1 MKIRIKRKLNEG
13 KGADIIARGL
23 SENLLSDMAKKIL
36 NKFGGLEQIM
46 KEEGT
51 LLSAVELA
59 IGMEINNKE
68 ALKSNATAFSG
79 FAKEY
84 EQKKQDIITK
94 RIEKAEAEAQKME
107 DDYIDHMLEQYPRM
121 TWDEMLYGPMGG
133 GPFYYAV
140 LAHADLHRKKAEEEP
155 TDTIDK
161 QIELLHKASKSFLSA
176 SKE

>member
-51 LLSAVELA
+51 LMSAVELA
-59 IGMEINNKE
+59 IGMEIDNKE

-84 EQKKQDIITK
+84 EQKKQAIIAK
-94 RIEKAEAEAQKME
+94 RVKKAEAEAQKME
-107 DDYIDHMLEQYPRM
+107 DDYIDQMLQDNPGMSY
-121 TWDEMLYGPMGG
+121 DELMYGPMGG
-133 GPFYYAV
+133 GPYYYAV

-155 TDTIDK
+155 TDMIDE

>member
-51 LLSAVELA
+51 LMSAVELA
-59 IGMEINNKE
+59 IGMEIDNKE

-84 EQKKQDIITK
+84 EQKKQAIIAK
-94 RIEKAEAEAQKME
+94 RVKKAEAEAQKME
-107 DDYIDHMLEQYPRM
+107 DDYIDQMLQDNPGMSY
-121 TWDEMLYGPMGG
+121 DELMYGPMGG
-133 GPFYYAV
+133 GPYYYAV
-140 LAHADLHRKKAEEEP
+140 LAHADLHRKKAKEEP
-155 TDTIDK
+155 TDMIDK
-161 QIELLHKASKSFLSA
+161 QIEQLHKASKSFLSA

>member
-46 KEEGT
+46 KEDGT
-51 LLSAVELA
+51 LMSAVELA
-59 IGMEINNKE
+59 IGMEIDNKE

-84 EQKKQDIITK
+84 EQKKQAIIAK
-94 RIEKAEAEAQKME
+94 RVKKAEAEAQKME
-107 DDYIDHMLEQYPRM
+107 DDYIDQMLQDNPGMSY
-121 TWDEMLYGPMGG
+121 DELMYGPMGG
-133 GPFYYAV
+133 GPYYYAV

-155 TDTIDK
+155 TDMIDE

>member
-1 MKIRIKRKLNEG
+1 MKIRIKKRLNEG
-13 KGADIIARGL
+13 KGADIISRGL
-23 SENLLSDMAKKIL
+23 SRNLLSDMAKKIL

-46 KEEGT
+46 KEDGT
-51 LLSAVELA
+51 LMSAVELA
-59 IGMEINNKE
+59 IGMEIDNKE

-107 DDYIDHMLEQYPRM
+107 DDYIDHMLKQHPNMSYEELM
-121 TWDEMLYGPMGG
+121 YGPAGG
-133 GPFYYAV
+133 GPHYYAV

-155 TDTIDK
+155 TDMIDE
-161 QIELLHKASKSFLSA
+161 QIELLYKASKSFLSA

>member
-23 SENLLSDMAKKIL
+23 SRNLLSDMVKKIL

-46 KEEGT
+46 TEEGT

-59 IGMEINNKE
+59 IGMELDNKE

-84 EQKKQDIITK
+84 EQKKEAIIAKRVQD
-94 RIEKAEAEAQKME
+94 AEAVAYKKVQE
-107 DDYIDHMLEQYPRM
+107 YIDYELERNPGM
-121 TWDEMLYGPMGG
+121 TWDEILYGPMGG
-133 GPFYYAV
+133 GPYYYV
-140 LAHADLHRKKAEEEP
+140 ILQQGEQLVKKAKEEP
-155 TDTIDK
+155 TDMVDE
-161 QIELLHKASKSFLSA
+161 QIEKLYKASKLFLDA
-176 SKE
+176 SRE